1 MNANVNLPAITG
13 IGSVSPF
20 GPLAGLIP
28 PRPLEPRAIPWATGG
43 PRRAF
48 LVDPFRPADVV
59 PGLKTRRLDRLST
72 WALISA
78 SLAIRD
84 AGIDLEKVDRSRVAV
99 VFATGFGCVELT
111 ESFFQS
117 AAANGWSGTDPN
129 TFPETLFNAPASH
142 VALFLGLRGP
152 NLTVDSQIFA
162 GECALIQA
170 ASLIRHGQADL
181 AIVLAGDTL
190 TPSVYAWYEA
200 ADLLSPFCYNSEPLP
215 DACGFIP
222 SEGVAAL
229 VLEPAGSRE
238 ARSYARL
245 HCGRWAEGGKQANAI
260 RQILGK
266 YVPDLAICAGNGAPC
281 ATSSTAHLAHEIIG
295 FDTNIVLPQAVA
307 AGLAKAGGLLHLIL
321 ALNSCPIS
329 GQALLLS
336 TAGESSYAAIHLE
349 LS

>member
-1 MNANVNLPAITG
+1 MNVNLPAITG

-20 GPLAGLIP
+20 GHLAGLIP
-28 PRPLEPRAIPWATGG
+28 ARSLEPSAIPWATAG

-59 PGLKTRRLDRLST
+59 PGLKTRRLDHLSA
-72 WALISA
+72 WAMVAA
-78 SLAIRD
+78 SLAIQD
-84 AGIDLEKVDRSRVAV
+84 AGIDLSKVDRSRVAV
-99 VFATGFGCVELT
+99 IFATGFGCVELT

-117 AAANGWSGTDPN
+117 AAVNGWSETDPI

-152 NLTVDSQIFA
+152 NLTVDSNIFA

-190 TPSVYAWYEA
+190 SRSVYAWYEA
-200 ADLLSPFCYNSEPLP
+200 ADLLSPFCYNSEPLR

-229 VLEPAGSRE
+229 VLEQAGGRE
-238 ARSYARL
+238 AESYARL
-245 HCGRWAEGGKQANAI
+245 HCGRWAEGGEPANAI
-260 RQILGK
+260 RRMLGGAI
-266 YVPDLAICAGNGAPC
+266 PNLTICAGNGAPC
-281 ATSSTAHLAHEIIG
+281 ATSSTDRLAREITG
-295 FDTNIVLPQAVA
+295 FDTPIVLPQAVA
-307 AGLAKAGGLLHLIL
+307 AGLARTGGLLHLIL
-321 ALNSCPIS
+321 ALSSSPI
-329 GQALLLS
+329 GAQALHLA